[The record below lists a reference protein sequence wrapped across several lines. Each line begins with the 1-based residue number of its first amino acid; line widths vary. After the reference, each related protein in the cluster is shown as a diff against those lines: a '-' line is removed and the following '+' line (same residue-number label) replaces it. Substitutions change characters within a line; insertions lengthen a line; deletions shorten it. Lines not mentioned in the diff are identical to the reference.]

1 MHPLRRISRVGALV
15 LVIMALATA
24 CLEVDV
30 RYLAGDATNGR
41 NNGTAGAALARNHV
55 LTYLNSWTSGANS
68 EALGLDAFKQEFTGG
83 TNLLGVIPG
92 TDLADEYVLVGAH
105 LDGLGNSCRNTG
117 PADSI
122 CNGATDNAT
131 GAAVVIDIM
140 RQIALSP
147 EPPRR
152 SVIFAFWDREEDGL
166 LGSQAYVND
175 PLIPLEDTV
184 AYVNMDIQGANLRP
198 SSRDVTFAIGAETGG
213 TLLSDATAAAA
224 APGPLDTRLLSVVFG
239 QGRSD
244 HAVLIA
250 AGVPS
255 VFFTDSTGP
264 CYHTVDDESE
274 IVDFGKLAAQAGTAH
289 RHVLD
294 LASRDDTP
302 TLAAGLPL
310 ATFSDAES
318 VQELLHLLL
327 LDLDTFS
334 AADQTAIHGH
344 VATVDGIVANGEGA
358 FDNTSL
364 VNLLLA
370 AQAVVGILDNGPCDG
385 FLAPPP

>member
-1 MHPLRRISRVGALV
+1 MRRISRLGV
-15 LVIMALATA
+15 LVTVLALIATG
-24 CLEVDV
+24 CLAIDV

-41 NNGTAGAALARNHV
+41 NNGTPGAALAQDHV
-55 LTYLNSWTSGANS
+55 LAYLEAWTEGPNESGT
-68 EALGLDAFKQEFTGG
+68 GLDAYRQPFAGG
-83 TNLLGVIPG
+83 TNLVGVIPG

-105 LDGLGNSCRNTG
+105 LDGLGNTCRNTS

-140 RQIALSP
+140 RRYAIAP
-147 EPPRR
+147 NPPRR
-152 SVIFAFWDREEDGL
+152 SIVFAFWDREEDGL

-175 PLIPLEDTV
+175 PLVPLADTV
-184 AYVNMDIQGANLRP
+184 AYVNLDIQGANLRP
-198 SSRDVTFAIGAETGG
+198 SSRSVTFAIGAETGG
-213 TLLSDATAAAA
+213 TLLADATEAAA

-274 IVDFGKLAAQAGTAH
+274 IVDFDKLLAQADTA
-289 RHVLD
+289 RRLVVD
-294 LASRDDTP
+294 LATRDDTP
-302 TLAAGLPL
+302 TLATGLPL
-310 ATFSDAES
+310 ATFADAES

-327 LDLDTFS
+327 LDIGTFS
-334 AADQTAIHGH
+334 PADQTAILGH

-358 FDNTSL
+358 FDNTAL
-364 VNLLLA
+364 INLLLA

-385 FLAPPP
+385 FLASPP